1 VAILIKSCF
10 VVVLGTLLGLALT
23 FFSLERG
30 FGFGAVRA
38 GPWTGWPKT
47 GSADIDPYARAVLS
61 RSGAIPLGTG
71 EGISFIAGADSDGV
85 PLNPKCD
92 YSLKGPMPPAR
103 FWTLSVFS
111 PNGALIENPAK
122 RYGFT
127 SAEILRGSDRPAEI
141 ILAPT
146 AHAGNWLP
154 TPSTSFYV
162 VVLRLY
168 DSVLSATAASLD
180 SSVMP
185 KLVKG
190 ACQ

>member
-71 EGISFIAGADSDGV
+71 EGISFLARTDSDGIL
-85 PLNPKCD
+85 LNPKCE
-92 YSLKGPMPPAR
+92 YTLRGPMPPAR
-103 FWTLSVFS
+103 FWTLTVSS
-111 PNGALIENPAK
+111 PKGGLIENAAK

-127 SAEILRGSDRPAEI
+127 SAEILRGSDMPAEI
-141 ILAPT
+141 TLASA
-146 AHAGNWLP
+146 AHPGNWLP
-154 TPSTSFYV
+154 TPPTSPYI

-185 KLVKG
+185 KLVRG
-190 ACQ
+190 LCR

>member
-1 VAILIKSCF
+1 MAILIKSCL

-47 GSADIDPYARAVLS
+47 GSADIDPYARAILS

-71 EGISFIAGADSDGV
+71 EGISFLARTDSDGA
-85 PLNPKCD
+85 PLNPRCD

-103 FWTLSVFS
+103 FWTLSVYT
-111 PNGALIENPAK
+111 PNGALIENAAK

-127 SAEILRGSDRPAEI
+127 SAEILRGSDMPAEI
-141 ILAPT
+141 ILSSKVHP
-146 AHAGNWLP
+146 GNWLP
-154 TPSTSFYV
+154 TPQTTPYV
-162 VVLRLY
+162 IDLRLY

-180 SSVMP
+180 GSVMP

-190 ACQ
+190 LCR

>member
-23 FFSLERG
+23 FVSLERG

-71 EGISFIAGADSDGV
+71 EGISFIARADSDGA

-127 SAEILRGSDRPAEI
+127 SAEILRASDMPAEI
-141 ILAPT
+141 VLAST

-154 TPSTSFYV
+154 TPSASSYV

-185 KLVKG
+185 KLVRG
-190 ACQ
+190 LCR

>member
-10 VVVLGTLLGLALT
+10 IVVLGTLLGLALT
-23 FFSLERG
+23 FVSLERG

-71 EGISFIAGADSDGV
+71 EGISFIARADSDGA
-85 PLNPKCD
+85 PLDPRCD

-127 SAEILRGSDRPAEI
+127 SAEILRGADAPAEI
-141 ILAPT
+141 ILAST
-146 AHAGNWLP
+146 ARAGNWLP
-154 TPSTSFYV
+154 TPPASSYV

-190 ACQ
+190 LCR

>member
-10 VVVLGTLLGLALT
+10 AVVLGTLLGLALT
-23 FFSLERG
+23 FLSLEHG

-71 EGISFIAGADSDGV
+71 EGISFTARTDSDGA

-92 YSLKGPMPPAR
+92 YTLKGPMPPAR

-111 PNGALIENPAK
+111 PTGELIENPAK

-127 SAEILRGSDRPAEI
+127 SAEILRGNEASAEI
-141 ILAPT
+141 IFAPT
-146 AHAGNWLP
+146 AHPGNWLP
-154 TPSTSFYV
+154 TPPASPYV

-180 SSVMP
+180 GSVMP

-190 ACQ
+190 LCR

>member
-1 VAILIKSCF
+1 MAILIKSCF

-23 FFSLERG
+23 FFTLERG

-47 GSADIDPYARAVLS
+47 GSADIDPYARALLS
-61 RSGAIPLGTG
+61 RTGAIPLGTG
-71 EGISFIAGADSDGV
+71 EGISFLAKTDSDGA
-85 PLNPKCD
+85 PLNPRCE
-92 YSLKGPMPPAR
+92 YTLRGPMPPAR
-103 FWTLSVFS
+103 FWTVSVFT
-111 PNGALIENPAK
+111 PNGALIDNAAK

-127 SAEILRGSDRPAEI
+127 SAEILRASDTPAEI
-141 ILAPT
+141 TLAST
-146 AHAGNWLP
+146 AHPGNWLP
-154 TPSTSFYV
+154 TSPTSPYV

-190 ACQ
+190 FCR

>member
-23 FFSLERG
+23 FFTLERG

-47 GSADIDPYARAVLS
+47 GSADIDPYARALLS
-61 RSGAIPLGTG
+61 RTGAIPLGTG
-71 EGISFIAGADSDGV
+71 EGISFLARADSDGA
-85 PLNPKCD
+85 PLDPRCE

-103 FWTLSVFS
+103 FWTLSVFT
-111 PNGALIENPAK
+111 PNGALIENAAK

-127 SAEILRGSDRPAEI
+127 SAEILRASDAPAEI
-141 ILAPT
+141 ILAST
-146 AHAGNWLP
+146 AHPGNWLP
-154 TPSTSFYV
+154 TSPTSPYV

-190 ACQ
+190 FCR